1 MRRRGWPEKTCGKT
15 GMMVEIINRAFL
27 GYSLLGNLGLTSH
40 GRCRP
45 SVDVA

>member
-1 MRRRGWPEKTCGKT
+1 MTRWAEMFRGKT
-15 GMMVEIINRAFL
+15 GMRVEIHNRAFL
-27 GYSLLGNLGLTSH
+27 GHSLLGNLGLTSH